1 MQSGHDPGLVL
12 LTRSTSYAGIYA
24 KRNQTGPHNY
34 MVFMNGAL
42 RRQRAGE
49 IMSVIHPGQQAD
61 DDNDPAL
68 SSLWVRIEIH
78 VDIV

>member
-1 MQSGHDPGLVL
+1 
-12 LTRSTSYAGIYA
+12 
-24 KRNQTGPHNY
+24 